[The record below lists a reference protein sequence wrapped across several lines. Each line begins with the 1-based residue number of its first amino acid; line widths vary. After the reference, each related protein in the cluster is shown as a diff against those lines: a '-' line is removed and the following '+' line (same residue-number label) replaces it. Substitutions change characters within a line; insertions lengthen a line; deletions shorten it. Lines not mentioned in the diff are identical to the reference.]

1 MEDSA
6 TNVARAIVATLDWAS
21 TPDARSA
28 AFSYLESVLSLS
40 LCLVFFFFFLC
51 KTFGHFEFSI
61 EFESLKFDCLLWKKL
76 FLLLSFGSN
85 NVKF

>member
-28 AFSYLESVLSLS
+28 AFSYLESVHSLSLS
-40 LCLVFFFFFLC
+40 LSSVFFFFFFCARHLV
-51 KTFGHFEFSI
+51 TLN
-61 EFESLKFDCLLWKKL
+61 SL
-76 FLLLSFGSN
+76 
-85 NVKF
+85 

>member
-28 AFSYLESVLSLS
+28 AFSYLESVHSLS
-40 LCLVFFFFFLC
+40 L
-51 KTFGHFEFSI
+51 
-61 EFESLKFDCLLWKKL
+61 
-76 FLLLSFGSN
+76 
-85 NVKF
+85 

>member
-28 AFSYLESVLSLS
+28 AFSYLESVHTLSLS
-40 LCLVFFFFFLC
+40 LSLSLSSVFFFFFCARHLV
-51 KTFGHFEFSI
+51 TLN
-61 EFESLKFDCLLWKKL
+61 SL
-76 FLLLSFGSN
+76 
-85 NVKF
+85 

>member
-28 AFSYLESVLSLS
+28 AFSYLESVHSLSLS
-40 LCLVFFFFFLC
+40 LSSVFFFFFCARHLV
-51 KTFGHFEFSI
+51 TLN
-61 EFESLKFDCLLWKKL
+61 SL
-76 FLLLSFGSN
+76 
-85 NVKF
+85 